1 MKNRI
6 GSLVITVLLCFS
18 QAALAQDEGLSER
31 IQSIKEGVLN
41 LNRDLSL
48 LEDELLYASSQASFY
63 LSVDV
68 GTPIRLV
75 DINLTLD
82 GRHVGYHFYSEEEF
96 QALSKGGIQRLY
108 NGNLESGR
116 HTLKAT
122 ITGYD
127 PNGKDYRKTTS
138 YEFTKGP
145 DKKRIELRVLDDLNS
160 QQHRFEFR
168 EWDE

>member
-1 MKNRI
+1 MKKRI
-6 GSLVITVLLCFS
+6 GSLVAAVILCLT
-18 QAALAQDEGLSER
+18 QVALAQDEGLSAR

-48 LEDELLYASSQASFY
+48 LEEELMYASSQASFY
-63 LSVDV
+63 LSVDA

-82 GRHVGYHFYSEEEF
+82 GNHVGYHFYSEQEF

-108 NGNLESGR
+108 NGNIESGR
-116 HTLKAT
+116 HTLEAT
-122 ITGYD
+122 ITGYNPD
-127 PNGKDYRKTTS
+127 GQDFRKTTE

-145 DKKRIELRVLDDLNS
+145 AKKRIELRVLDDLDGE
-160 QQHRFEFR
+160 QHRFDFR
-168 EWDE
+168 EWNE

>member
-1 MKNRI
+1 MNKRI
-6 GSLVITVLLCFS
+6 ATLAIAVLFS
-18 QAALAQDEGLSER
+18 MTQLALAQNEGLSER

-41 LNRDLSL
+41 LNRDLTL
-48 LEDELLYASSQASFY
+48 LENELLFPSSQSAFF

-75 DINLTLD
+75 DVNLSLD
-82 GRHVGYHFYSEEEF
+82 GRHVGYHFYTEQEF
-96 QALSKGGIQRLY
+96 QALTQGGIQRLY
-108 NGNLESGR
+108 NGNLKSGR

-127 PNGKDYRKTTS
+127 PQGKDYRRTAEHT
-138 YEFTKGP
+138 FTKGP
-145 DKKRIELRVLDDLNS
+145 AKKMIELRVVDDLDNM
-160 QQHRFEFR
+160 QHRFEFR